1 MSFVYILPQSFLSYQ
16 KTHRWKSN
24 MPSTKCQKLKHF
36 CKKILMS
43 NLTLSNVGNRC
54 RIVHDV
60 KPGCL
65 LTWRPLET
73 LMRKSQNWQSSCVRA
88 APFSR
93 SPRSRLA
100 IAAALVAATAH
111 LLLRRLPST
120 AASRRRARGARST
133 SSPAAPEQQS
143 GGVTAAAAATSALA
157 VLPSYMRRRHYRHLA
172 SKQSTKRRH
181 GGGT

>member
-1 MSFVYILPQSFLSYQ
+1 MSFVYILPPKNFSLL
-16 KTHRWKSN
+16 KTHIWNSN
-24 MPSTKCQKLKHF
+24 MPNRKCQNLKLF
-36 CKKILMS
+36 CKKILMN
-43 NLTLSNVGNRC
+43 NLTLSNIGNRC

-93 SPRSRLA
+93 APRSRLA
-100 IAAALVAATAH
+100 TAAACAAAATAH
-111 LLLRRLPST
+111 LLLCRLPST

-133 SSPAAPEQQS
+133 SSTA
-143 GGVTAAAAATSALA
+143 GAAAE
-157 VLPSYMRRRHYRHLA
+157 RRRTVDQRN
-172 SKQSTKRRH
+172 S
-181 GGGT
+181 

>member
-1 MSFVYILPQSFLSYQ
+1 MSETTNNVIAKCQNKKKVLLCKLSYEFCLHFTPKISPLQ

-36 CKKILMS
+36 CKKILMN

-88 APFSR
+88 APF
-93 SPRSRLA
+93 
-100 IAAALVAATAH
+100 TH

-133 SSPAAPEQQS
+133 SSPAGAAERRRN
-143 GGVTAAAAATSALA
+143 GGGSSNQRLA
-157 VLPSYMRRRHYRHLA
+157 VLPSHMRRR
-172 SKQSTKRRH
+172 T
-181 GGGT
+181 TVT

>member
-1 MSFVYILPQSFLSYQ
+1 MLLCKLSYEFCLHFTPKFLSYQ

-100 IAAALVAATAH
+100 KAAAFAAATAH

-133 SSPAAPEQQS
+133 SSPAGAVERRRN
-143 GGVTAAAAATSALA
+143 GGGSSYQCLAL
-157 VLPSYMRRRHYRHLA
+157 LPSHMRRRH
-172 SKQSTKRRH
+172 T
-181 GGGT
+181 TVT

>member
-1 MSFVYILPQSFLSYQ
+1 MSETTNNVIAKCQKKKVLLCKLSYEFCLHFTPKISLSQ

-24 MPSTKCQKLKHF
+24 MPSTKCQKLKQF
-36 CKKILMS
+36 CKKILMN
-43 NLTLSNVGNRC
+43 NLTLSNVGNRY

-88 APFSR
+88 APFGR
-93 SPRSRLA
+93 APRSRLA
-100 IAAALVAATAH
+100 TAAAYAAGATAH

-120 AASRRRARGARST
+120 AASLRRARGARRT
-133 SSPAAPEQQS
+133 SS
-143 GGVTAAAAATSALA
+143 
-157 VLPSYMRRRHYRHLA
+157 R
-172 SKQSTKRRH
+172 
-181 GGGT
+181 

>member
-1 MSFVYILPQSFLSYQ
+1 MSKYKKKCFSVNCHMSFVYILTPKISLSQ

-88 APFSR
+88 APAYTHLLRQARAAVSVLSSVR
-93 SPRSRLA
+93 GA
-100 IAAALVAATAH
+100 VIAA
-111 LLLRRLPST
+111 
-120 AASRRRARGARST
+120 RRRAAS
-133 SSPAAPEQQS
+133 A
-143 GGVTAAAAATSALA
+143 GGRPFTGLQLSFEIQAERKFRTKTIS
-157 VLPSYMRRRHYRHLA
+157 A
-172 SKQSTKRRH
+172 SKPPQMT
-181 GGGT
+181 

>member
-1 MSFVYILPQSFLSYQ
+1 MSFVYILTPKISLSQ

-24 MPSTKCQKLKHF
+24 MPSTKCQKLKQF
-36 CKKILMS
+36 CKKILMN
-43 NLTLSNVGNRC
+43 NLTLSNVGKRC

-100 IAAALVAATAH
+100 KAAAYAAGATAH

-120 AASRRRARGARST
+120 AASCRRARGARS
-133 SSPAAPEQQS
+133 SSSRQSSRAAP
-143 GGVTAAAAATSALA
+143 A
-157 VLPSYMRRRHYRHLA
+157 
-172 SKQSTKRRH
+172 
-181 GGGT
+181 